1 MRIQRTVTMA
11 LVVVLSVGMAAAAD
25 RELGPVLGS
34 QPAVRVKGPCYR
46 PNPDVPCPEDGA
58 PTVGGCSVF
67 PSDNAW
73 NRDVST
79 LPVHANSDRFVARI
93 NSQGGTRVHPDF
105 GADPS
110 YGIPYIVVQ
119 ADQPTVPITYT
130 AYGDESDP
138 GPFPIPPNAPVE
150 GGSDRHVL
158 VVQQGTCGLFEL
170 FGAQRSGAGWSAESG
185 ARWNL
190 RSNALRPLGW
200 TSADAAGLPI
210 LPGLVRYD
218 EVVEKQSLDHA
229 LRFTLKTTR
238 RAYVPPAS
246 HWASE
251 HDDGDLAPMGMR
263 VRLKANF
270 DLSGLSPEARVILTA
285 LKKYGMFLADNGSDN
300 FISGAHDPRWNVD
313 ALRQINRV
321 KSKDL
326 EVVEMTGIVTGEPA
340 R

>member
-110 YGIPYIVVQ
+110 YGIPYIVVP

-210 LPGLVRYD
+210 FPGLTRFD
-218 EVVEKQSLDHA
+218 EVAAGRIDHA
-229 LRFTLKTTR
+229 LRFTVSRTQ
-238 RAYVPPAS
+238 RAYILPAT
-246 HWASE
+246 HVASSSTNT
-251 HDDGDLAPMGMR
+251 DDPPMGLR
-263 VRLKANF
+263 FRLKASY
-270 DLSGLSPEARVILTA
+270 DITSLTGQARVIAVA
-285 LKKYGMFLADNGSDN
+285 LKRYGMIVADNGSN
-300 FISGAHDPRWNVD
+300 WYISGATDPRWND
-313 ALRQINRV
+313 DQLNALKAIPG
-321 KSKDL
+321 SAF
-326 EVVEMTGIVTGEPA
+326 EAVETGPIVRP
-340 R
+340 

>member
-1 MRIQRTVTMA
+1 MKHLILAALFAVTSQILAAGAIAQNSETAELGANANLGGRRLLPDDSPWHKDISKDRVDPNSRAILARIGLEVPLRADFGPDWEGVPMGIQY
-11 LVVVLSVGMAAAAD
+11 VVVGD
-25 RELGPVLGS
+25 
-34 QPAVRVKGPCYR
+34 
-46 PNPDVPCPEDGA
+46 
-58 PTVGGCSVF
+58 
-67 PSDNAW
+67 
-73 NRDVST
+73 
-79 LPVHANSDRFVARI
+79 
-93 NSQGGTRVHPDF
+93 
-105 GADPS
+105 
-110 YGIPYIVVQ
+110 
-119 ADQPTVPITYT
+119 DQPLVPVQFSY
-130 AYGDESDP
+130 ADESDA
-138 GPFPIPPNAPVE
+138 GPYPIPQDAPIE
-150 GGSDRHVL
+150 GGPDGDGDRHVL
-158 VVQQGTCGLFEL
+158 VLNRDSWQLWEL
-170 FGAQRSGAGWSAESG
+170 FNAFPDGNGGWKADGGAI
-185 ARWNL
+185 WNL
-190 RSNALRPLGW
+190 NENQVRPDRW

>member
-1 MRIQRTVTMA
+1 MA

-110 YGIPYIVVQ
+110 YGIPYIVVP

-170 FGAQRSGAGWSAESG
+170 FSAQRSGAGWSAESG

-210 LPGLVRYD
+210 FPGLTRFD
-218 EVVEKQSLDHA
+218 EVAAGRIDHA
-229 LRFTLKTTR
+229 LRFTVSRTQ
-238 RAYVPPAS
+238 RAYILPAT
-246 HWASE
+246 HVASSSTNT
-251 HDDGDLAPMGMR
+251 DDPPMGLR
-263 VRLKANF
+263 FRLKASY
-270 DLSGLSPEARVILTA
+270 DITSLTGQARVIAVA
-285 LKKYGMFLADNGSDN
+285 LKRYGMIVADNGSN
-300 FISGAHDPRWNVD
+300 WYISGATDPRWND
-313 ALRQINRV
+313 DQLNALKAIPG
-321 KSKDL
+321 SAF
-326 EVVEMTGIVTGEPA
+326 EAVETGPIVRP
-340 R
+340 

>member
-1 MRIQRTVTMA
+1 MA

-210 LPGLVRYD
+210 FPGLTRFD
-218 EVVEKQSLDHA
+218 EVAAGRIDHA
-229 LRFTLKTTR
+229 LRFTVSRTQ
-238 RAYVPPAS
+238 RAYILPAT
-246 HWASE
+246 HVASSSTNT
-251 HDDGDLAPMGMR
+251 DDPPMGLR
-263 VRLKANF
+263 FRLKASY
-270 DLSGLSPEARVILTA
+270 DITSLTGQARVIAVA
-285 LKKYGMFLADNGSDN
+285 LKRYGMIVADNGSN
-300 FISGAHDPRWNVD
+300 WYISGATDPRWND
-313 ALRQINRV
+313 DQLNALKAIPG
-321 KSKDL
+321 SAF
-326 EVVEMTGIVTGEPA
+326 EAVETGPIVRP
-340 R
+340 